1 MKKWARHLH
10 SLWTGIRKKEIQ
22 LPMWKQTALDANQH
36 ATISSFP
43 HKLPKHTPH
52 TINYIFITSNL
63 PLFLFHNVDTTPHI
77 SLFYPYRLAF
87 LIHERRPC
95 FGNSLGWSFIGLINV
110 AWKLIWGSGSNSIL
124 IIPQHFSS
132 SALKFLFEKKKKHKS
147 SQG

>member
-95 FGNSLGWSFIGLINV
+95 FGNSLGWSFVGLTLLGNWFEV
-110 AWKLIWGSGSNSIL
+110 QVLTL
-124 IIPQHFSS
+124 SS
-132 SALKFLFEKKKKHKS
+132 LFHNIFQVQRWSSYLKKKKT
-147 SQG
+147 